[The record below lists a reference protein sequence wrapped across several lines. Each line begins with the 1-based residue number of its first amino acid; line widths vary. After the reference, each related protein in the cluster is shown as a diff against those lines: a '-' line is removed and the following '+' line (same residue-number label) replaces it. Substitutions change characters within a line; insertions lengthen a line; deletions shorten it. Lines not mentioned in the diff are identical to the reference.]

1 MAPPTT
7 GGAPGRR
14 GRSAATSTGPCPPR
28 RAGRRRRPERAAG
41 LALRDPRSPRSVH
54 FLQAC
59 GRGVNG
65 CTGAF
70 QALGAGSSPVA
81 RFARIHS
88 HGEWRSL
95 VAHPAGGRAVAG
107 SNPVSPTQGKGPLL
121 RAFRVERGK
130 VTKRLRGT
138 NGEQSRWRVNEGSG
152 ASGYQRVLE
161 MSYNPPPMLPEAHGA
176 PGARWR
182 FGRTR
187 RGFPLIQAL
196 SAIST

>member
-41 LALRDPRSPRSVH
+41 LALGDPRSPRSVH

-107 SNPVSPTQGKGPLL
+107 SNPVSPTQQKARICGPFALWPEASTSNHAGSEPVVSQG
-121 RAFRVERGK
+121 RDRV
-130 VTKRLRGT
+130 V
-138 NGEQSRWRVNEGSG
+138 
-152 ASGYQRVLE
+152 AA
-161 MSYNPPPMLPEAHGA
+161 PPPGGAGA
-176 PGARWR
+176 P
-182 FGRTR
+182 R
-187 RGFPLIQAL
+187 RAPAEAFSSWAQITVVPPSTTSSWPL
-196 SAIST
+196 T